1 MVSGSARNSSIPR
14 GTFTAPLALPSFNSA
29 GSRTPAAANEGDA
42 EAARAAV
49 AELATLLPEAPAGE
63 GGQRG
68 QAGGGVA
75 AQLPGTH
82 WLRLDAHAA
91 MLGAARVLDE
101 PGLIAR
107 SALSLLQAR
116 EAALVLL
123 PRRSS

>member
-1 MVSGSARNSSIPR
+1 VAS
-14 GTFTAPLALPSFNSA
+14 LAVRVRA
-29 GSRTPAAANEGDA
+29 AAERAAAAANEGDA

-49 AELATLLPEAPAGE
+49 AQLATLLPEAPAGE
-63 GGQRG
+63 GGQRGQQGGQRG

-91 MLGAARVLDE
+91 TLGAARVLDE

-107 SALSLLQAR
+107 SALALLQAR
-116 EAALVLL
+116 EAALTRTLIL
-123 PRRSS
+123 TLTLTLTPP